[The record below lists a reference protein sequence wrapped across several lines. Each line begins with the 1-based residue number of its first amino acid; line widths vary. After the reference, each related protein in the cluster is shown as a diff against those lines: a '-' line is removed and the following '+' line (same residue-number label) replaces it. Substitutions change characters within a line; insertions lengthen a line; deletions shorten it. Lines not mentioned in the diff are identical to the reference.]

1 MQFRV
6 SHMSY
11 EARPHRLSVFLV
23 EDETLIQMMIAE
35 MIEELGHT
43 VTAQASDLTQAL
55 SLAQTADFDVA
66 ILDVNLSGQRIDP
79 VAEALSQRNLPFI
92 FASGYGK
99 GGLTERFRGRPAL
112 QKPFIL
118 SQLAEA
124 IETALRPSGDSRPYT
139 DRSATTRTA

>member
-99 GGLTERFRGRPAL
+99 GGLTERF
-112 QKPFIL
+112 
-118 SQLAEA
+118 
-124 IETALRPSGDSRPYT
+124 LRWSRFTGQFGGQAKMDSGLDYAASF
-139 DRSATTRTA
+139 SSFSCIA